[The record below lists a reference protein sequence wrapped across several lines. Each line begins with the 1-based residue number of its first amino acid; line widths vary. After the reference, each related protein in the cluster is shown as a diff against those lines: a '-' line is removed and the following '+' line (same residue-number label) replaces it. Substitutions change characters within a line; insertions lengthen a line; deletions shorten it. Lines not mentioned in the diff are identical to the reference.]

1 MTITKLLPI
10 FFCILFV
17 AACTSTSSQNK
28 STSATNEAEADEGDD
43 EDFDAEE
50 TEETA
55 DGAEEDGDLS
65 EKEVAEGLSGKED
78 GGDSGSSGQSGGS
91 GSGPV
96 DVTDLRYISSRNGGT
111 VVIRTS
117 GPASYRIREEK
128 EKKQMIVEL
137 ADASLPDRLKRP
149 YPTSEFNQSILAINA
164 YQVPDATTARFV
176 VQMRD
181 NERLK
186 IEQNGNELFL
196 APSSESSEGSI
207 AVNDEAEGESSGDA
221 NTDKDT
227 GKNIDGSNSKGDPAS
242 AKSGAPRDGLPMSGA
257 SLESLNYNN
266 LRFYGRPISIE
277 VRDSSI
283 RDVIAFIADQS
294 GANLVVA
301 EDVKGTITLKLKQ
314 VPWDQALLLVMKS
327 KQLGY
332 VRQGN
337 VLRIAPLDALQTETE
352 TARKV
357 VEAQRAAEPL
367 RVRVVPVSYG
377 KVEDMAK
384 QVQAFLSPR
393 GRVVEDGRT
402 SSLIITDII
411 ENIERTT
418 NLVKA
423 LDIPPLQV
431 QIEAKV
437 IEAREGFTR
446 QIGVRWGAPGNVV
459 ELGPDLNLT
468 PSISVGP
475 SGVAA
480 EGATIGLNLGTLDI
494 LGNLDAQLGLFESED
509 QVKVISAP
517 RVVTMNNEPA
527 NINQITQ
534 IPITNTTVNDTGTRS
549 TSTSFKD
556 ITLALDVTPQITSDS
571 DVIMKVEIKR
581 EFIGVLPIGGSAPP
595 VFTRSAKT
603 RVMVQNGQT
612 AVIGGIYQS
621 DISEGTNGV
630 PWLRHIPIVGWL
642 FKQKRYDENKNELLL
657 FLTPRI
663 LNSTE
668 GTIKSEEL

>member
-1 MTITKLLPI
+1 MTVTKLLPI
-10 FFCILFV
+10 FTCLIFI
-17 AACTSTSSQNK
+17 AGCTSTSSQDK
-28 STSATNEAEADEGDD
+28 ASSRANEAKAGSGDDD

-50 TEETA
+50 A
-55 DGAEEDGDLS
+55 VGDDGDLS
-65 EKEVAEGLSGKED
+65 EQEVADGLSGKDD
-78 GGDSGSSGQSGGS
+78 GTSQSGGTA
-91 GSGPV
+91 SGPV

-128 EKKQMIVEL
+128 GKKQMIVEL

-164 YQVPDATTARFV
+164 YQVAGGTTARFV

-181 NERLK
+181 NERLRA
-186 IEQNGNELFL
+186 EQNGNEIFL
-196 APSSESSEGSI
+196 APSGETGEGSI
-207 AVNDEAEGESSGDA
+207 AVNDEAGG
-221 NTDKDT
+221 
-227 GKNIDGSNSKGDPAS
+227 DGSGTSDDNRSDQGS
-242 AKSGAPRDGLPMSGA
+242 AKSTGVRDGLPMNGA
-257 SLESLNYNN
+257 SLDSLNYNN

-301 EDVKGTITLKLKQ
+301 EDVKGTISLKLKQ

-377 KVEDMAK
+377 KVEDMVK

-418 NLVKA
+418 NLVRA

-446 QIGVRWGAPGNVV
+446 QIGVRWGAPGNII
-459 ELGPDLNLT
+459 ELGGDLNLT

-475 SGVAA
+475 ASVAKD
-480 EGATIGLNLGTLDI
+480 GATLGFNLGTLDV
-494 LGNLDAQLGLFESED
+494 LGNLDAQLGLYENED

-517 RVVTMNNEPA
+517 RVVTMNNEAA

-534 IPITNTTVNDTGTRS
+534 LPITITTVSGQGERT
-549 TSTSFKD
+549 TSTLFKD

-571 DVIMKVEIKR
+571 DVIMKVKIKR
-581 EFIGVLPIGGSAPP
+581 EFVGVQPPGSSAPP
-595 VFTRSAKT
+595 VFTRSAET

-621 DISEGTNGV
+621 DVAENVSGV

-642 FKQKRYDENKNELLL
+642 FKQKIYQDNKNELLL

-663 LNSTE
+663 LNSSE
-668 GTIKSEEL
+668 GIIKREEL